1 MSELPKIREMKY
13 SFQTLMKLKMLTVM
27 MPGCAMGSMISQK
40 VLPGAQ
46 PSMAAASSK
55 ALEMFE
61 KNPIRK
67 IVV

>member
-1 MSELPKIREMKY
+1 
-13 SFQTLMKLKMLTVM
+13 MKLKMLTVM

-46 PSMAAASSK
+46 PSMAAASSN